1 VLGTVAGDYEAKMK
15 IVDTSGSLMW
25 RMKQRTETA
34 RVTGTNTVDNTLRN
48 KLREL
53 HRQQTTIRMPADS
66 NFYAEGRS
74 TLKFY
79 QQGFVDIRSFNNA
92 YTSAVQNA
100 RMTDEQ
106 IEALIARMN
115 LTPR

>member
-1 VLGTVAGDYEAKMK
+1 MK

-25 RMKQRTETA
+25 RMRQKSGMA
-34 RVTGTNTVDNTLRN
+34 RVTGQVTVDQTLKN

-53 HRQQTTIRMPADS
+53 HREVSTTRVPADS

-74 TLKFY
+74 RIAFY
-79 QQGFVDIRSFNNA
+79 RQGFVDIRQFNNA

-100 RMTDEQ
+100 RMTDEA
-106 IEALIARMN
+106 IESLIARMN